1 MNSMET
7 ILEWT
12 FIARSDIPKDVSK
25 ILASN
30 ETAVAAFKTVRDRAI
45 FTNKRLIIRDS
56 QGMTGSKVEMYSIPY
71 ASINMWAT
79 ENAGISLDMSAEV
92 DLWTRAGHFK
102 INLRRGI
109 DVREFDQI
117 IAEAVFGSK

>member
-1 MNSMET
+1 MDSIESV
-7 ILEWT
+7 LEWT
-12 FIARSDIPKDVSK
+12 FIARSEIPKDLSK

-30 ETAVAAFKTVRDRAI
+30 ETPVAAFKTIRDRAI
-45 FTNKRLIIRDS
+45 FTNKRLIIRDT
-56 QGMTGSKVEMYSIPY
+56 QGMTGTKIEMYSIPY
-71 ASINMWAT
+71 SSINMWAT
-79 ENAGISLDMSAEV
+79 ENAGISLDLSAEV

-117 IAEAVFGSK
+117 IAQAVFGN

>member
-1 MNSMET
+1 MNEMET

-12 FIARSDIPKDVSK
+12 FIARSDIPNDVAK
-25 ILASN
+25 IMAST
-30 ETAVAAFKTVRDRAI
+30 ETPIAAFKTIRDRAI

-56 QGMTGSKVEMYSIPY
+56 QEVTGSKVEMYSIPY
-71 ASINMWAT
+71 TSINMWTT
-79 ENAGISLDMSAEV
+79 ENAGISLDLSAEV

-117 IAEAVFGSK
+117 IAEAMFGVV